1 MRVSMIGAGYVGL
14 VASACFADFGYRVTC
29 IDKDARRIGALNG
42 GELPIYEPGLHDM
55 IAANLRAGRLAFIGD
70 TASIA
75 ESDVVFRTVGT
86 TSRVDDGQAD
96 LSYIFEAVITIA
108 PLLYDTADDA

>member
-29 IDKDARRIGALNG
+29 IDKDGRRIGALNG

-55 IAANLRAGRLAFIGD
+55 IAANLREGRLAFTGD

-75 ESDVVFRTVGT
+75 ESDVVFLTVGT
-86 TSRVDDGQAD
+86 PSRGGDGKP
-96 LSYIFEAVITIA
+96 T
-108 PLLYDTADDA
+108 